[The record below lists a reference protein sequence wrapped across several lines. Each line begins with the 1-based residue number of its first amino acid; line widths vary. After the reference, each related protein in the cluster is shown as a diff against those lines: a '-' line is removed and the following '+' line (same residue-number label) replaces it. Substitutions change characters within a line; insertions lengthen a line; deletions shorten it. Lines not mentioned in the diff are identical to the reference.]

1 MKKGKKALLIVGII
15 LVALVG
21 LMAVAA
27 FPGMGAVRK
36 MTVNPVDLAKI
47 ADGTYPGSFK
57 SGRFSYSVEVTV
69 KDHRIEEVK
78 STGGAQAQDT
88 VIRQIFARIVAEQ
101 SVKVDTVS
109 GASLTTKAASK
120 AVENA
125 LRPAD

>member
-1 MKKGKKALLIVGII
+1 MKKGKKALLIVGIV
-15 LVALVG
+15 LAVFVG
-21 LMAVAA
+21 LMALAA

-36 MTVNPVDLAKI
+36 MTVTPVDLSKI

-69 KDHRIEEVK
+69 RNHRIEEVK
-78 STGGAQAQDT
+78 STGVKQAQDA
-88 VIRQIFARIVAEQ
+88 VIQQIFARIVADQ
-101 SVKVDTVS
+101 SVRVDTVS

-125 LRPAD
+125 LHQAQ